1 MNVEILADFFEYKPD
16 SAEMSFPILP
26 ASSLPAEQL
35 L

>member
-1 MNVEILADFFEYKPD
+1 MNAEFTADFFEEKLE
-16 SAEMSFPILP
+16 SAEMSSPILP